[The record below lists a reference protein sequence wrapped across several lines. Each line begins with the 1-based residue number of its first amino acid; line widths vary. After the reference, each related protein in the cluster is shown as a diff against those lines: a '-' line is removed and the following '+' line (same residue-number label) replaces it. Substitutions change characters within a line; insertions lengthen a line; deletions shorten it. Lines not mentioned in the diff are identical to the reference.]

1 MSKNKYGALK
11 WGLRA
16 LAGLGVAVFC
26 YFMLSLVLDTPL
38 EREIK
43 KSTAKLEQE
52 YAKLSTRYDTLVQV
66 INNVNQRD
74 SAVYRIIFESDPYNP
89 QKDST
94 STSDLGYSYDKL
106 LLMTNKEMGDEFVQR
121 AGLLYQRTY
130 NLESRQQEM
139 ENYFYDNR
147 DKINAIPSIQPVIN
161 PDLTLLAA
169 SYGNRIHPF
178 YKSMVFHKGVDYSVP
193 VGSAVFATADGVVD
207 MIQSRGNESGLTLK
221 LAHGS
226 GYSTTYAHL
235 DRIIVNVGNRV
246 QRGDIVAFSGN
257 SGLSYAP
264 HLHYQV
270 NLGKEP
276 VDPLNFF
283 FMELDM
289 DGMSR
294 IKEIAHTGMQS
305 FD

>member
-1 MSKNKYGALK
+1 MGKSKYGALK
-11 WGLRA
+11 WGVRSLVG
-16 LAGLGVAVFC
+16 LAVAVFC
-26 YFMLSLVLDTPL
+26 YFLLSLIFDTPL

-52 YAKLSTRYDTLVQV
+52 YAKLSARYDTLVQV
-66 INNVNQRD
+66 LDNVNQRD

-89 QKDST
+89 LKDST
-94 STSDLGYSYDKL
+94 SASDLGHSYDKL
-106 LLMTNKEMGDEFVQR
+106 LSMTNKEMGDEFVMR

-147 DKINAIPSIQPVIN
+147 NKINAIPSIQPVIN

-169 SYGNRIHPF
+169 SYGDRIHPF

-221 LAHGS
+221 LEHGS

-235 DRIIVNVGNRV
+235 DRIIVNVGSRV

-270 NLGKEP
+270 NLGGKP

>member
-1 MSKNKYGALK
+1 MKGKYGALK
-11 WGLRA
+11 WGVRGLI
-16 LAGLGVAVFC
+16 GLGVAVLC

-38 EREIK
+38 ESEIK

-52 YAKLSTRYDTLVQV
+52 YAKLSARYDTLNQV
-66 INNVNQRD
+66 LGNVNQRD
-74 SAVYRIIFESDPYNP
+74 SAVYRIIFESDPYNS

-94 STSDLGYSYDKL
+94 SAADLGHSYDKL
-106 LLMTNKEMGDEFVQR
+106 LAMTNKEMGDEFVQR

-139 ENYFYDNR
+139 EDYFYDNR
-147 DKINAIPSIQPVIN
+147 NKINAIPSIQPVIN

-169 SYGNRIHPF
+169 SYGDRIHPF

-193 VGSAVFATADGVVD
+193 VGSAVFATADGVVE

-221 LAHGS
+221 LGHGS
-226 GYSTTYAHL
+226 GYSTIYAHL
-235 DRIIVNVGNRV
+235 DRIIVNVAGRV

-270 NLGKEP
+270 NLNGAP